1 MAIGDIIVG
10 IDIGTSKVCC
20 CLGQINKFNQVEI
33 LNSSSVTCDGFKKGK
48 IVSTDAVARAI
59 RFAVSDIETMQDFI
73 IKSAY
78 VNIVG
83 KHVSIFKTKYSV
95 KLDDKYE
102 GVTQKNIDTIIKSVG
117 EIEIPEGQQ
126 IIDIVPSKF
135 ITDTKITDDPIG
147 IFTDVLEAELDV
159 IIADKQVVKTIVLA
173 MQKAGLM
180 IDGIVINGFAM
191 KDIVLT
197 EEEKTKGVLLLD
209 VGAGNI
215 DISVFKNNG
224 IVYTDS
230 IPIGG
235 DTITNDIS
243 LGLQISYQE
252 ADKLKKQYGLAS
264 VAYIDND
271 YNITLTTYSG
281 EEKMKTVKCS
291 EIVEII
297 SARVEEM
304 FELIK
309 QTLTNNQLDG
319 IVSACVISGQGFN
332 SINKTEKLAEQI
344 LKMDVRFGSAKMANL
359 IKPECATAYG
369 VVKYISNIKHSKN
382 IGSKIQ
388 LDDEQTFIESVA
400 ESVKNFVDTKIRK
413 IKSGRK

>member
-33 LNSSSVTCDGFKKGK
+33 LNSSSVACDGFKKGK
-48 IVSTDAVARAI
+48 IVSADAVARAI
-59 RFAVSDIETMQDFI
+59 RFAITDIETMQDFI

-83 KHVSIFKTKYSV
+83 KYVSIFKTKYSI

-102 GVTQKNIDTIIKSVG
+102 GVTQKNIDTIIRSVG

-135 ITDTKITDDPIG
+135 ITDTKVTDDPIG
-147 IFTDVLEAELDV
+147 IFTDILEAELDV
-159 IIADKQVVKTIVLA
+159 IIAEKQVVKTIGLA

-180 IDGIVINGFAM
+180 IDGIVINGFAL

-197 EEEKTKGVLLLD
+197 DEEKERGVLLLD
-209 VGAGNI
+209 IGAGNI
-215 DISVFKNNG
+215 DISVFRGNG
-224 IVYTDS
+224 IVFTDS

-243 LGLQISYQE
+243 VGLDISYQE

-264 VAYIDND
+264 TAYIDND
-271 YNITLTTYSG
+271 YSITLTTYNG
-281 EEKMKTVKCS
+281 DDRMKSVKCS
-291 EIVEII
+291 ELVEII
-297 SARVEEM
+297 EARVEEI
-304 FELIK
+304 FSLVKSSIDANSL
-309 QTLTNNQLDG
+309 QG
-319 IVSACVISGQGFN
+319 IIQSCVISGQGIN
-332 SINKTEKLAEQI
+332 SINKSEKIAEKI
-344 LKMDVRFGSAKMANL
+344 LRTSVRFGSSKTANL
-359 IKPECATAYG
+359 IKPECVAAYG
-369 VVKYISNIKHSKN
+369 IVKYISNIKHSRN
-382 IGSKIQ
+382 IGSKVQ
-388 LDDEQTFIESVA
+388 EDEEPTFFENA
-400 ESVKNFVDTKIRK
+400 FQKVKGFVGSTLSKFRK
-413 IKSGRK
+413 

>member
-33 LNSSSVTCDGFKKGK
+33 LNSSSVACDGFKKGK
-48 IVSTDAVARAI
+48 IVSADAVARAI
-59 RFAVSDIETMQDFI
+59 RFAITDIETMQDFI

-83 KHVSIFKTKYSV
+83 KYVSIFKTKYSI

-102 GVTQKNIDTIIKSVG
+102 GVTQKNIDTIIRSVG

-135 ITDTKITDDPIG
+135 ITDTKVTDDPIG
-147 IFTDVLEAELDV
+147 IFTDILEAELDV
-159 IIADKQVVKTIVLA
+159 IIADKQIVKTIGLA

-180 IDGIVINGFAM
+180 IDGIVINGFAL

-197 EEEKTKGVLLLD
+197 DEEKERGVLLLD
-209 VGAGNI
+209 IGAGNI
-215 DISVFKNNG
+215 DISVFRGNG
-224 IVYTDS
+224 IVFTDS

-243 LGLQISYQE
+243 VGLDISYQE

-264 VAYIDND
+264 TAYIDND
-271 YNITLTTYSG
+271 YSITLTTYNG
-281 EEKMKTVKCS
+281 DDKMKSVKCS
-291 EIVEII
+291 ELVEII
-297 SARVEEM
+297 EARVEEI
-304 FELIK
+304 FSLVKASIDANSL
-309 QTLTNNQLDG
+309 QG
-319 IVSACVISGQGFN
+319 IIQSCVISGQGIN
-332 SINKTEKLAEQI
+332 SINKSEKIAEKI
-344 LKMDVRFGSAKMANL
+344 LRTSVRFGSSKTANL
-359 IKPECATAYG
+359 IKPECVAAYG
-369 VVKYISNIKHSKN
+369 IVKYISNIKHSRN
-382 IGSKIQ
+382 IGSKVQ
-388 LDDEQTFIESVA
+388 EDEEPTFFENA
-400 ESVKNFVDTKIRK
+400 FQKVKGFVGSTLSKFRK
-413 IKSGRK
+413 

>member
-33 LNSSSVTCDGFKKGK
+33 LNSSSVACDGFKKGK
-48 IVSTDAVARAI
+48 IVSADAVARAI
-59 RFAVSDIETMQDFI
+59 RFAITDIETMQDFI

-83 KHVSIFKTKYSV
+83 KYVSIFKTKYSI

-102 GVTQKNIDTIIKSVG
+102 GVTQKNIDTIIRSVG

-135 ITDTKITDDPIG
+135 ITDTKVTDDPIG
-147 IFTDVLEAELDV
+147 IFTDILEAELDV
-159 IIADKQVVKTIVLA
+159 IIADKQVVKTIGLA

-180 IDGIVINGFAM
+180 IDGIVINGFAL

-197 EEEKTKGVLLLD
+197 DEEKERGVLLLD
-209 VGAGNI
+209 IGAGNI
-215 DISVFKNNG
+215 DISVFRGNG
-224 IVYTDS
+224 IVFTDS

-243 LGLQISYQE
+243 VGLDISYQE

-264 VAYIDND
+264 TAYIDND
-271 YNITLTTYSG
+271 YSITLTTYNG
-281 EEKMKTVKCS
+281 DDRMKSVKCS
-291 EIVEII
+291 KIVEII
-297 SARVEEM
+297 EARVEEI
-304 FELIK
+304 FSLVKSSIDANSL
-309 QTLTNNQLDG
+309 QG
-319 IVSACVISGQGFN
+319 IIQSCVISGQGIN
-332 SINKTEKLAEQI
+332 SINKSEKIAEKI
-344 LKMDVRFGSAKMANL
+344 LRTSVRFGSSKTANL
-359 IKPECATAYG
+359 IKPECVAAYG
-369 VVKYISNIKHSKN
+369 IVKYISNIKHSRN
-382 IGSKIQ
+382 IGSKVQ
-388 LDDEQTFIESVA
+388 EDEEPTFFENA
-400 ESVKNFVDTKIRK
+400 FQKVKGFVGSTLSKFRK
-413 IKSGRK
+413 

>member
-1 MAIGDIIVG
+1 MAIGDIIIG

-33 LNSSSVTCDGFKKGK
+33 LNSSSVACDGFKKGK

-59 RFAVSDIETMQDFI
+59 RFAITDIETMQDFT

-83 KHVSIFKTKYSV
+83 KYVSIFKTKYSV
-95 KLDDKYE
+95 KLEDKYE
-102 GVTQKNIDTIIKSVG
+102 GVAQKNIDEIIQNVG
-117 EIEIPEGQQ
+117 KIEIPDGQQ

-147 IFTDVLEAELDV
+147 IFTDILEAELDV
-159 IIADKQVVKTIVLA
+159 IIADKQIVKTIGLA

-180 IDGIVINGFAM
+180 IDGIVINGFAL

-197 EEEKTKGVLLLD
+197 DEEKEKGVLLLD
-209 VGAGNI
+209 IGAGNI
-215 DISVFKNNG
+215 DISVFKDNG

-230 IPIGG
+230 VPIGG

-243 LGLQISYQE
+243 VGLDISYQE

-264 VAYIDND
+264 TAYIDND
-271 YNITLTTYSG
+271 YSITLTTYSG
-281 EEKMKTVKCS
+281 DEKTKTVKCS
-291 EIVEII
+291 ELVEII
-297 SARVEEM
+297 EARVEEM
-304 FELIK
+304 FTIIK
-309 QTLTNNQLDG
+309 TAIDNNNLQG
-319 IVSACVISGQGFN
+319 SIQSCVISGQGMN
-332 SINKTEKLAEQI
+332 AINKSEKVAERI
-344 LKMDVRFGSAKMANL
+344 LHTTVRFGNSKTANL
-359 IKPECATAYG
+359 IKPECAGAYG
-369 VVKYISNIKHSKN
+369 IVKYISNIKHSRN

-388 LDDEQTFIESVA
+388 VDDDPTFLETALQSI
-400 ESVKNFVDTKIRK
+400 KDFVGSKISKFRK
-413 IKSGRK
+413 

>member
-33 LNSSSVTCDGFKKGK
+33 LNSSSVACDGFKKGK
-48 IVSTDAVARAI
+48 IVSADAVARAI
-59 RFAVSDIETMQDFI
+59 RFAITDIETMQDFI

-83 KHVSIFKTKYSV
+83 KYVSIFKTKYSI

-102 GVTQKNIDTIIKSVG
+102 GVTQKNIDTIIRSVG

-135 ITDTKITDDPIG
+135 ITDTKVTDDPIG
-147 IFTDVLEAELDV
+147 IFTDILEAELDV
-159 IIADKQVVKTIVLA
+159 IIADKQIVKTIGLA

-180 IDGIVINGFAM
+180 IDGIVINGFAL

-197 EEEKTKGVLLLD
+197 DEEKERGVLLLD
-209 VGAGNI
+209 IGAGNI
-215 DISVFKNNG
+215 DISVFRGNG
-224 IVYTDS
+224 IAFTDS

-243 LGLQISYQE
+243 VGLDISYQE

-264 VAYIDND
+264 TAYIDND
-271 YNITLTTYSG
+271 YSITLTTYNG
-281 EEKMKTVKCS
+281 DDKMKSVKCS
-291 EIVEII
+291 ELVEII
-297 SARVEEM
+297 EARVEEI
-304 FELIK
+304 FSLVKASIDANSL
-309 QTLTNNQLDG
+309 QG
-319 IVSACVISGQGFN
+319 IIQSCVISGQGIN
-332 SINKTEKLAEQI
+332 SINKSEKIAEKI
-344 LKMDVRFGSAKMANL
+344 LRTSVRFGSSKTANL
-359 IKPECATAYG
+359 IKPECVAAYG
-369 VVKYISNIKHSKN
+369 IVKYISNIKHSRN
-382 IGSKIQ
+382 IGSKVQ
-388 LDDEQTFIESVA
+388 EDEEPTFFENA
-400 ESVKNFVDTKIRK
+400 FQKVKGFVGSTLSKFRK
-413 IKSGRK
+413 